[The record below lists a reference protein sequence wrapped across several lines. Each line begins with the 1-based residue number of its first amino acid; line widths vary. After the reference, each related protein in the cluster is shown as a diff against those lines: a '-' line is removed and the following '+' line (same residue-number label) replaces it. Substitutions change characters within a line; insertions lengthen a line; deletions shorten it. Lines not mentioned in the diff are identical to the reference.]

1 MHLRR
6 FVSCVPLFEVSRYV
20 VIQCKVCSCWI
31 MYLVFLSSFVYSPLP
46 ISDFCHLFYSVNTS
60 TSINFTLSI
69 ICSNFRLLLQHF
81 CKMFLYHI
89 IQIAVYGLIR
99 NSQNNANLIFC
110 FKISLTNIIPV
121 LFVSTPNI
129 LFSFA
134 YVFHTF
140 VHAVCQ
146 SSIAYLNI
154 TISIL
159 YILFKLYLIFLCSFA
174 LILKLQDFVILF
186 QFANLMLLLIHCMLS
201 LQYFSFIL

>member
-46 ISDFCHLFYSVNTS
+46 ISDFCHLFYSVNRVLQLISLCQSSVAIFVCYYNTS
-60 TSINFTLSI
+60 VK
-69 ICSNFRLLLQHF
+69 C
-81 CKMFLYHI
+81 FLYHI
-89 IQIAVYGLIR
+89 IQIAVHGLIR

-186 QFANLMLLLIHCMLS
+186 QFANLMLLLIYCMLS
-201 LQYFSFIL
+201 LQYFSFML